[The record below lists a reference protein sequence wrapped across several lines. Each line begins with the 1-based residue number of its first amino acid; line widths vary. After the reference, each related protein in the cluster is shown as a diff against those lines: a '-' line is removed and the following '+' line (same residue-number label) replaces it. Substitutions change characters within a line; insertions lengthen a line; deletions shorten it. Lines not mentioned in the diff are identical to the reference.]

1 MAAVT
6 VTDGHFERNCTYQRR
21 VTLTLP
27 PTPVLKVCHGCLSDE
42 TEITLEQ
49 TGAGVQGIFHGK
61 GWAALISVVIG
72 FNCT

>member
-49 TGAGVQGIFHGK
+49 TGAGV
-61 GWAALISVVIG
+61 
-72 FNCT
+72 